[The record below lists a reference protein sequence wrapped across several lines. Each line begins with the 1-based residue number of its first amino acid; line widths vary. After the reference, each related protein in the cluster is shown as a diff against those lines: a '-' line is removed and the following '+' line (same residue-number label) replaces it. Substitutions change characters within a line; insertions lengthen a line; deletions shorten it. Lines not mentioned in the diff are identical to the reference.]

1 MANNG
6 VTAPSNKPVEG
17 GEAAASKGLTSFS
30 ICSILGLEQQDEEQQ
45 DGKAVTTALQS
56 LPLAPAEM
64 SGTALLPLAIAS
76 TAAAANA
83 VPWLYR
89 GGEW

>member
-1 MANNG
+1 MASNG
-6 VTAPSNKPVEG
+6 VTVPPSNKPAEG
-17 GEAAASKGLTSFS
+17 RAAAASKGLTSFS
-30 ICSILGLEQQDEEQQ
+30 ICSILGLQQQDE
-45 DGKAVTTALQS
+45 KVVTTAALQS

-64 SGTALLPLAIAS
+64 SCGTALLPLAIAS

-83 VPWLYR
+83 MPWLYR